1 MAKMETRTQMVI
13 AVCFRYSHVK
23 TYVYQDVLL
32 MDSAAHCKGFK
43 LGACFFVCSSRS
55 RAAPGRLSSRAQTLM
70 VMTHNHRQDQAP
82 ERLAVARRELRGPS
96 GLEVTLLLLC
106 YKVIRKDAFFLLR
119 GNHECAAIN
128 RIYGFYD
135 EWETV

>member
-1 MAKMETRTQMVI
+1 MLARGLLPRE
-13 AVCFRYSHVK
+13 AL
-23 TYVYQDVLL
+23 VLP
-32 MDSAAHCKGFK
+32 
-43 LGACFFVCSSRS
+43 
-55 RAAPGRLSSRAQTLM
+55 RAGRL
-70 VMTHNHRQDQAP
+70 VP
-82 ERLAVARRELRGPS
+82 FRLGLDRGPS

>member
-1 MAKMETRTQMVI
+1 MCRASPAASFAALAQART
-13 AVCFRYSHVK
+13 FF
-23 TYVYQDVLL
+23 
-32 MDSAAHCKGFK
+32 SAAWHRFSAALDRSASAATRRESC
-43 LGACFFVCSSRS
+43 S
-55 RAAPGRLSSRAQTLM
+55 RAACFRAKRWY
-70 VMTHNHRQDQAP
+70 VD
-82 ERLAVARRELRGPS
+82 RGPS